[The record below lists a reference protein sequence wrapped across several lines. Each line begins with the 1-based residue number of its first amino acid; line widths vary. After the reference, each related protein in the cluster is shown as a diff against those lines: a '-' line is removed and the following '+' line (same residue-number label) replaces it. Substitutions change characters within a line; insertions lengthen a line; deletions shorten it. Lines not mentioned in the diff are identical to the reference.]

1 MVNAKNSLDILIDDI
16 NNLECI
22 SRLHK
27 LEVYI
32 DKNEDIKDK
41 LEEIKNVQKQMVNS
55 AYYHKPNAKK
65 EYEEK
70 LIQLKQQLK
79 DIPFVEEY
87 IDLLNEAYYILLNI
101 TSTIE
106 SEINNSLK

>member
-1 MVNAKNSLDILIDDI
+1 MNAKNSLSILIDDI

-22 SRLHK
+22 RRLHK

-32 DKNEDIKDK
+32 DKNEDIKNK
-41 LEEIKNVQKQMVNS
+41 LEEIKNVQKQMVNCT
-55 AYYHKPNAKK
+55 YYHKPNAKK

-70 LIQLKQQLK
+70 LRQLKQQLK